1 MADGVNTGAFVPTQP
16 AIVDTSAAFTRLLN
30 VAQRQQE
37 RETAMML
44 ADQQR
49 RQKQMEAQ
57 LDIINGFDA
66 SKMVADDRMMFNDA
80 INQLRM
86 DFVEGKIND
95 PMEFR
100 GRVGKLRNYYNQFT
114 QYAQNPETLA
124 MRDNMMK
131 VSYYPSELNKANE
144 ELGPG
149 RRYVTDEAI
158 YNDRVNRFEH
168 PLSGRQYEVT
178 PDGTIL
184 AKTEQG
190 LVPVDALPR
199 EGAALF
205 QVPDEFNAE
214 GLTIEAIAAPLR
226 TGIAQVRSASNYIG
240 MTYESNLMG
249 TQDGRASMVGDFI
262 DNRGGFGAF
271 DDLVEAHIT
280 GGRSAVNSLIAS
292 QEENR
297 GREMSRAYD
306 EFLDY
311 SNQEW
316 DKAMRSMLP
325 KVTTSKTTT
334 EKQQKRSKLLG
345 SGVYLPR
352 FTYYDPTKDPR
363 LDGTEAQATV
373 INNGME
379 FGIQGGLDIP
389 LEGAFGAVEG
399 MTVEPVSITFFKGGE
414 YPVLRYANT
423 DSGELERLAINPD
436 QYSIINRYL
445 DEEFG
450 VTFDELRTRASQL
463 YPKTADTDAQQPTRE
478 YPLLSAAPGEQMP
491 TTISLSVEEPKDT
504 LRIQSTVTPV
514 DTTVGLT
521 EAAASKVAELQARK
535 DSLEQTPQRIGVYST
550 PKISEIRN
558 IEREIKQIESE
569 SGVYNEEELD
579 KELKFQ
585 EFRTTGPQAPVPEGM
600 EDVLVNGRSKIK
612 NTYRFNDVVMRVRDW
627 ENAKSNPEFRRALVN
642 AGFLTVPSASLIDRL
657 RKESRQQ
664 EIIAKVV
671 KEMNLPTVDV

>member
-1 MADGVNTGAFVPTQP
+1 MADGVNTGGFVPTQP

-37 RETAMML
+37 RETALQL
-44 ADQQR
+44 AEAER
-49 RQKQMEAQ
+49 RRKQMEAQ
-57 LDIINGFDA
+57 LDIINGFDS

-80 INQLRM
+80 VNQLRM
-86 DFVEGKIND
+86 DFAEGRITD

-100 GRVGKLRNYYNQFT
+100 GRVGKLRNYYSQFT

-131 VSYYPSELNKANE
+131 VSYYPSELNKANK

-168 PLSGRQYEVT
+168 PLAGRSYEISS
-178 PDGTIL
+178 DGTIL
-184 AKTEQG
+184 AKTDQG
-190 LVPVDALPR
+190 LLPVDALPR

-205 QVPDEFNAE
+205 QIPDEFNAE

-226 TGIAQVRSASNYIG
+226 TGIAQVRNVSNYIG

-249 TQDGRASMVGDFI
+249 TQDGRASMVGDFS

-280 GGRSAVNSLIAS
+280 GGRTAVKSLIAS

-297 GREMSRAYD
+297 GKEMSRVYD

-316 DKAMRSMLP
+316 DRAMRSMLP
-325 KVTTSKTTT
+325 KVTTDRTTT
-334 EKQQKRSKLLG
+334 AKQQKRSKLLG

-363 LDGTEAQATV
+363 LDGTEAQAIV

-399 MTVEPVSITFFKGGE
+399 MNVEPVSITFFKGGE
-414 YPVLRYANT
+414 SPVLRYANT
-423 DSGELERLAINPD
+423 ESGELERLAINPD

-450 VTFDELRTRASQL
+450 VTFAELRARANQL
-463 YPKTADTDAQQPTRE
+463 YPETADSEAQQPTRRYE
-478 YPLLSAAPGEQMP
+478 LLSGAPGEQMP
-491 TTISLSVEEPKDT
+491 ATTTLSVEEPADT
-504 LRIQSTVTPV
+504 LRIQSTVTPDETGFEV
-514 DTTVGLT
+514 T
-521 EAAASKVAELQARK
+521 ASPGQSPGEYSVQVKTQESRVQA
-535 DSLEQTPQRIGVYST
+535 LE
-550 PKISEIRN
+550 
-558 IEREIKQIESE
+558 
-569 SGVYNEEELD
+569 
-579 KELKFQ
+579 
-585 EFRTTGPQAPVPEGM
+585 
-600 EDVLVNGRSKIK
+600 
-612 NTYRFNDVVMRVRDW
+612 
-627 ENAKSNPEFRRALVN
+627 NPESLKLKVREDYNISPFVTRTPEDMVFRNNLRDILNDPAFQSALVQ
-642 AGFLTVPSASLIDRL
+642 AGYVDFRGVLGYFSDEERNKAMLTALDSMGDDERAVY
-657 RKESRQQ
+657 
-664 EIIAKVV
+664 V
-671 KEMNLPTVDV
+671 KEFIQANKDRF

>member
-37 RETAMML
+37 RETALQL
-44 ADQQR
+44 AEAER
-49 RQKQMEAQ
+49 RRKQMEAQ

-66 SKMVADDRMMFNDA
+66 SKMVADDRMMFKDA
-80 INQLRM
+80 VDQLSM
-86 DFVEGKIND
+86 DFADGTITD

-100 GRVGKLRNYYNQFT
+100 LRVGKLRNYYNQFV

-124 MRDNMMK
+124 LRDNMMK
-131 VSYYPSELNKANE
+131 VSYYPSELNKANK

-168 PLSGRQYEVT
+168 PLAGRSYEISS
-178 PDGTIL
+178 DGTIL
-184 AKTEQG
+184 AKTDQG
-190 LVPVDALPR
+190 LLPVDALPR

-205 QVPDEFNAE
+205 QIPDEFNAE

-226 TGIAQVRSASNYIG
+226 TGIAQVRNVSNYIG

-249 TQDGRASMVGDFI
+249 TQDGRASMVGDFS

-280 GGRSAVNSLIAS
+280 GGRTAVKSLIAS

-297 GREMSRAYD
+297 GKEMSRVYD
-306 EFLDY
+306 ELLDY

-316 DKAMRSMLP
+316 DRAMRSMLP
-325 KVTTSKTTT
+325 KVTTDRTTT
-334 EKQQKRSKLLG
+334 AKQQKRSKLLG

-363 LDGTEAQATV
+363 LDGTEAQAIV

-399 MTVEPVSITFFKGGE
+399 MNVEPVSITFFKGGE
-414 YPVLRYANT
+414 SPVLRYANT
-423 DSGELERLAINPD
+423 ESGELERLAINPD

-450 VTFDELRTRASQL
+450 VTFAELRARANQL
-463 YPKTADTDAQQPTRE
+463 YPETADSETQQPTRRYE
-478 YPLLSAAPGEQMP
+478 LLSGAPGEQMP
-491 TTISLSVEEPKDT
+491 ATTTLSVEEPADT
-504 LRIQSTVTPV
+504 LRIQSTVTPDETGFEV
-514 DTTVGLT
+514 T
-521 EAAASKVAELQARK
+521 ASPGQSPGEYSVQVKTQESRVQA
-535 DSLEQTPQRIGVYST
+535 LE
-550 PKISEIRN
+550 
-558 IEREIKQIESE
+558 
-569 SGVYNEEELD
+569 
-579 KELKFQ
+579 
-585 EFRTTGPQAPVPEGM
+585 
-600 EDVLVNGRSKIK
+600 
-612 NTYRFNDVVMRVRDW
+612 
-627 ENAKSNPEFRRALVN
+627 NPESLKLKVREDYNISPFVTRTPEDMVFRNNLRDILNDPAFQSALVQ
-642 AGFLTVPSASLIDRL
+642 AGYVDFRGVLGYFSDEERNKAMLTALDSMGDDERAVY
-657 RKESRQQ
+657 
-664 EIIAKVV
+664 V
-671 KEMNLPTVDV
+671 KEFIQANKDRF